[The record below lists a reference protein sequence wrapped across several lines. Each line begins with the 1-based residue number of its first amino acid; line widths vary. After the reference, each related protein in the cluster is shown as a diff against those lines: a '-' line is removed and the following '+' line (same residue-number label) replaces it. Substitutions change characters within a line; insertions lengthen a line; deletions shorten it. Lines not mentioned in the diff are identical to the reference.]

1 MDFWTPPPPR
11 VGPPVDQ
18 VELVQHRLQ
27 SPFSQVQVDAGEV
40 EDEETQEWLEE
51 GGEYLD
57 LGTWILIIVNWF
69 RCPKTKTDDD
79 LMLLPQIEI
88 FRTKTSRIEKER
100 SKAGADWQ
108 NALLLTA
115 THVVGL
121 TITSAYSLNSSW
133 LGLGTPA
140 PPPSLQ

>member
-1 MDFWTPPPPR
+1 MVP
-11 VGPPVDQ
+11 GY
-18 VELVQHRLQ
+18 LALIMSRLLI
-27 SPFSQVQVDAGEV
+27 G
-40 EDEETQEWLEE
+40 
-51 GGEYLD
+51 LD
-57 LGTWILIIVNWF
+57 VPLLSTNS
-69 RCPKTKTDDD
+69 KTDDD

-140 PPPSLQ
+140 TPPSLQ